1 MRNVT
6 STLCLT
12 IALLLGSVG
21 VFWSQDWQKGLS
33 AYKSGDFATAL
44 RKWTTLAKQEDA
56 SAQNNL
62 GQMYRRGRGVPE
74 DYQTAAEWYTLA
86 AEQGDAIA
94 QYNLGVTYDKGRG
107 VPQDCKTAVA
117 QA

>member
-33 AYKSGDFATAL
+33 AYKSGDFSTAL
-44 RKWTTLAKQEDA
+44 RKWTTLAKQGDS

-62 GQMYRRGRGVPE
+62 GQMYRRE
-74 DYQTAAEWYTLA
+74 
-86 AEQGDAIA
+86 
-94 QYNLGVTYDKGRG
+94 RG